1 MVKSKKMKFENSK
14 LNLNQTL
21 ELFQQSKKAFLIR
34 NVISCFL
41 KMARLLLVL
50 IVKGSECHKIGAA

>member
-21 ELFQQSKKAFLIR
+21 ELFQQSKSFL
-34 NVISCFL
+34 NKKCF
-41 KMARLLLVL
+41 KLLC
-50 IVKGSECHKIGAA
+50 KNGEAATFSYSQWQRVP